1 MQITPLG
8 TNHFSLRLALRL
20 AGRHTALAA
29 LGLAVLFAAG
39 CSTTDAPDPMA
50 EAAGSGERPVA
61 MTGGS
66 SYFDGKISAT
76 VTISR
81 GFSRDLSGKA
91 DLPSEDHRN
100 RKRRREEENASN
112 TGISQSYSTGY
123 SDASEADQRE
133 MYEDMVRLAKAR
145 RAAGSPMPP
154 VTIRLKIENRS
165 GEPLEVDLLEV
176 NSDLGNFAVRP
187 TKLTLAPAQT
197 GETDP
202 MVSQL
207 GVTSDEIPMKV
218 ALRIAGKKELQVIPV
233 KSLFTKIEKK

>member
-1 MQITPLG
+1 MPTSLRNSTPLPRESSSW
-8 TNHFSLRLALRL
+8 FSRLPVLS
-20 AGRHTALAA
+20 AA
-29 LGLAVLFAAG
+29 LGLSVFLLTA
-39 CSTTDAPDPMA
+39 CSTHTPPDPMA
-50 EAAGSGERPVA
+50 AAAGEGERPVA
-61 MTGGS
+61 MKGS
-66 SYFDGKISAT
+66 SSFFDGKIAAT

-91 DLPSEDHRN
+91 DLPSSEG
-100 RKRRREEENASN
+100 RRRRRGEDATT
-112 TGISQSYSTGY
+112 TGISETYHTG
-123 SDASEADQRE
+123 SGGESEAEQRE

-154 VTIRLKIENRS
+154 VTIRLKLENRS

-187 TKLTLAPAQT
+187 TKLSLAVAGT

-207 GVTSDEIPMKV
+207 GVTADDIPMKV
-218 ALRIAGKKELQVIPV
+218 GLRIGGKKELQVIPV
-233 KSLFTKIEKK
+233 KSIFTAIEKK